1 MKKHVN
7 ANHVLLAIFK
17 KKVSIVLKVIL
28 ERQLAKKRLNVF
40 SFVISKVFGE
50 KYLFKKNVEQQK

>member
-1 MKKHVN
+1 VN